1 MVKISGTGHSG
12 RSGKTTATKSGK
24 ASNAGFNVGVAAL
37 TGGQLSAVAEAK
49 AAIDIGAV
57 IALQTDNI
65 DPDSKRRAGERALM
79 LLDRVQEGLLTGRVM
94 VSDLKG
100 LADAASAKEPSGDA
114 DLDAIYDQIALRARI
129 ELAKLGH

>member
-1 MVKISGTGHSG
+1 
-12 RSGKTTATKSGK
+12 
-24 ASNAGFNVGVAAL
+24 
-37 TGGQLSAVAEAK
+37 
-49 AAIDIGAV
+49 
-57 IALQTDNI
+57 
-65 DPDSKRRAGERALM
+65 
-79 LLDRVQEGLLTGRVM
+79 M